1 MAAGRSNVTRIL
13 ISIIFIVLGISSVFD
28 AFEALLELDLGGILG
43 SALGVLMFITG
54 LFGLLKTKV
63 KVCRVLGIFICVLS
77 AVSFALA
84 LSKGLFN
91 VNTLIQALLA
101 WIYYD
106 CT

>member
-1 MAAGRSNVTRIL
+1 MAKGRSKITRIL

-28 AFEALLELDLGGILG
+28 AFEALLELNFAGILG

-54 LFGLLKTKV
+54 IFGLLRTKV
-63 KVCRVLGIFICVLS
+63 KVCRVLGIFICVFS
-77 AVSFALA
+77 AVVFALS
-84 LSKGLFN
+84 LSHGRID
-91 VNTLIQALLA
+91 VNSLIQALLA

>member
-1 MAAGRSNVTRIL
+1 MAGGRSNVTRVL

-28 AFEALLELDLGGILG
+28 AFEALLELDLGGVLG
-43 SALGVLMFITG
+43 SALGVLMFVTG
-54 LFGLLKTKV
+54 LFGLLKTKL
-63 KVCRVLGIFICVLS
+63 KVCRVLGVFICVLS
-77 AVSFALA
+77 AVIFALG
-84 LSKGLFN
+84 LSKGIFD

>member
-13 ISIIFIVLGISSVFD
+13 ISIIFIVLGVNSVFD
-28 AFEALLELDLGGILG
+28 AFEALLELDLAGILG
-43 SALGVLMFITG
+43 SALGVLMFVTG
-54 LFGLLKTKV
+54 LFGLFRTKV

-77 AVSFALA
+77 ALNFAMA
-84 LSKGLFN
+84 LSNGLFD
-91 VNTLIQALLA
+91 VSSLVQALLA